1 MMKRFSTICETCGH
15 RNILRVQ
22 LGVNGTQTHDF
33 ECGGCSDL
41 GCITLQ
47 LDRLRPEK
55 FQLAPH
61 IPVFSSPAIKD
72 YVLRN
77 ATWSKSEE
85 PPFTIINLDPTFL
98 VPEELLHEDKVFPWM
113 HCRELVQRAFRS
125 VENGRGND
133 ILSALG
139 VLPNMK
145 ESISLVIKI
154 FNFSSRGRADLVR
167 QLLTEFRATT
177 GIQVLSPLHALSVL
191 AQGLIGRSGY
201 EDIVV
206 MIGAVH
212 RARVASP
219 QEFQRMV
226 TSLEATYLVDYIDR
240 HLSVLKDYLAGY
252 DQFCQAWV
260 HSTTINSATDRMS
273 ASTRELR
280 QVKSFYANAFEQLA
294 SGLVL
299 PACINN
305 IEQGRSFDSFSLITL
320 AQYITSDKARR
331 ASCLETSAHFACLF
345 SEFDS
350 KLRNGA
356 AHQGLRLRAGTSHV
370 IEYRTSDA
378 KAWESIAYAGYL
390 VSCNRILICH
400 LKLLLLQLYILG
412 PENVS

>member
-1 MMKRFSTICETCGH
+1 MQRFSTTCDTCGH

-22 LGVNGTQTHDF
+22 IGVNRTQIHDF
-33 ECGGCSDL
+33 ECGGCGDL

-47 LDRLRPEK
+47 LDRLNPEQ
-55 FQLAPH
+55 FQLAPN
-61 IPVFSSPAIKD
+61 IPKLSSPRIKD
-72 YVLRN
+72 YVLSN
-77 ATWSKSEE
+77 STWSRSEE

-98 VPEELLHEDKVFPWM
+98 VPDELLHEDKVFPWM

-125 VENGRGND
+125 LENGRGRD
-133 ILSALG
+133 ILTALG
-139 VLPNMK
+139 VLPDMK
-145 ESISLVIKI
+145 QAISLVIKI
-154 FNFSSRGRADLVR
+154 CNFSSRGRADLVR
-167 QLLTEFRATT
+167 QLLTEFRTTT
-177 GIQVLSPLHALSVL
+177 GIQALSPLHALSVV
-191 AQGLIGRSGY
+191 AQGLTGQSGFK
-201 EDIVV
+201 EVVV
-206 MIGAVH
+206 MISAV
-212 RARVASP
+212 RRTQEANP

-226 TSLEATYLVDYIDR
+226 TSLKATYSADYIDR

-260 HSTTINSATDRMS
+260 HATTTNSAIDRMS

-305 IEQGRSFDSFSLITL
+305 IEQGRPFDSFSLTSL

-331 ASCLETSAHFACLF
+331 ASCLETSTHFACLF

-370 IEYRTSDA
+370 IEYRTGDA
-378 KAWESIAYAGYL
+378 KAWENITYAGYL

-400 LKLLLLQLYILG
+400 LKLLLLQLYIFG
-412 PENVS
+412 PETVS